1 MLILFILGL
10 VLGVVAIVFSLQNV
24 AIVTVSFFS
33 WQLQSSLAVVLL
45 LALISGIFICLLIL
59 LPGTIQINLRLRAMK
74 KQNEKLE
81 EELRKQKELTVFA
94 KDVPPTEEIIDKIE
108 SGAIAEHGTDN

>member
-1 MLILFILGL
+1 MLILFTLGL
-10 VLGVVAIVFSLQNV
+10 VLGAVAVMFSLQNITV
-24 AIVTVSFFS
+24 VTVSFFS
-33 WQLQSSLAVVLL
+33 WQLEGSLAVILL
-45 LALISGIFICLLIL
+45 LAIASGILVCLLIL
-59 LPGTIQINLRLRAMK
+59 LPGTIQTSFRLRAMK

-108 SGAIAEHGTDN
+108 SGAIAEHGSDN